1 MTALCHKYCVDFYN
15 DTSVLREFWLGNIGH
30 SLFDQLYSSFI
41 GLIEYSNDRHLKPFR
56 AINVKRSD
64 AESVPFVHSI
74 INTSIPMGLV
84 NSEDFFR
91 PDRVQHLREVLVPNH
106 ARCISSPAN
115 DGWNYRMDKGYELDG
130 FRHFRAHL
138 YARFAVPPPPS
149 WAQGVGRASLR
160 AIVVLNKR
168 YSPADLQELLAALGD
183 AAPGIN
189 GSVVDWRPLSFRDQL
204 LILSRSHI
212 HLSAPGTGMMY
223 QPFLP
228 DGAVHVNLGSC
239 TPFPYQTRPLAMLS
253 YDTGPVPG
261 YMEQSMVSATP
272 YHRALYYPLGE
283 ICAGLRR
290 GRLGELL
297 REAAAL
303 VRGGFPIPV
312 PAGANL
318 AADGRIVQAL
328 LRRDPAF
335 RAHAQDYVAHPSCAV
350 GDFFWPELVVRELG
364 GWATGECRLNRTLL
378 AELRA
383 QHPAEWWAR
392 GR

>member
-1 MTALCHKYCVDFYN
+1 MVIGRISMRWTLTASLLAAIIAVSQFSQILFFDDNKQAGTQCSTMNVCLENVKPSQVHCKSADGLMAQYPFAQSCLYTNIYFVKGRPTLFTTVNETLPLNFESMKYRDDYVERFRPRHVRLESMTALCHKYCVDFYN

-239 TPFPYQTRPLAMLS
+239 TPFP
-253 YDTGPVPG
+253 
-261 YMEQSMVSATP
+261 
-272 YHRALYYPLGE
+272 
-283 ICAGLRR
+283 
-290 GRLGELL
+290 
-297 REAAAL
+297 
-303 VRGGFPIPV
+303 
-312 PAGANL
+312 
-318 AADGRIVQAL
+318 
-328 LRRDPAF
+328 
-335 RAHAQDYVAHPSCAV
+335 
-350 GDFFWPELVVRELG
+350 
-364 GWATGECRLNRTLL
+364 
-378 AELRA
+378 
-383 QHPAEWWAR
+383 
-392 GR
+392 